1 MMEPR
6 PPLRKRV
13 TRAITVLVAGIFMWV
28 LIPDYIGVLVSG
40 KIQSSA
46 ILNPEFVFVVG
57 AVIIGLQV
65 AEALTEG
72 ARPSIPIQSAVSLL
86 IAYYLWAA
94 TNGGS
99 LSFSSNGTQVG
110 LWFEPLVL
118 LVMLPSLWT
127 AVRTPLSFLVMRKTT
142 ATRQTSSKLPT
153 QLPSQLRS
161 PGGV

>member
-1 MMEPR
+1 MESR
-6 PPLRKRV
+6 PPLKKRA
-13 TRAITVLVAGIFMWV
+13 TRAITVLVAGIFMWL
-28 LIPDYIGVLVSG
+28 LIPDYIGVLVTG

-57 AVIIGLQV
+57 GVIIGLQV
-65 AEALTEG
+65 AYEIAEG
-72 ARPSIPIQSAVSLL
+72 TRSSIPIQSALSLF
-86 IAYYLWAA
+86 IAYYIWAA

-99 LSFSSNGTQVG
+99 LAYSSNGTEVG

-127 AVRTPLSFLVMRKTT
+127 AVRTPLSFFVMRKT
-142 ATRQTSSKLPT
+142 SVSKRASTTLPT
-153 QLPSQLRS
+153 QIPSQLHS